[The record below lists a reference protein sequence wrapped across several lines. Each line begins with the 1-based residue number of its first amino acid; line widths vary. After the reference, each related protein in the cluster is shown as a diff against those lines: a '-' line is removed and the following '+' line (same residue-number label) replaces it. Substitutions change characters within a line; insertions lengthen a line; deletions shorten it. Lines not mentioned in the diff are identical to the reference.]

1 MQIKKYTGK
10 TMAEAMAKVKQEFG
24 DDAVILNSRQVKK
37 GWLGLFASQHV
48 EVIAALEKAP
58 LAVKPRTVA
67 KPVAAT
73 KPEATQKRQPQP
85 RNVAYAAPEIS
96 GARRLPAPLAHVE
109 ALLASESF
117 QGEAWDEAIQELYY
131 TTKSVDAVERY
142 VRDQIQNSFLPVPEP
157 KRYMMLVGPTGV
169 GKTTT
174 LAKLAAH
181 YKLEHGLSVG
191 LITTDTY
198 RIAAIE
204 QLKTYAEILDIPVEV
219 AYDFDDFKRAKQL
232 FARKDIILIDTAGR
246 NFRDEAYVE
255 QFERHHDFSETSL
268 SLVLSLTSKMR
279 DMEMIYRQF
288 EPLPLG
294 SLIFTKADETSDI
307 HAMYR
312 MVRESGLPV
321 AWLTDGQEVPDD
333 LVNGDPSRLT
343 NRLLEKEGWTQWTK
357 QDV

>member
-1 MQIKKYTGK
+1 MS
-10 TMAEAMAKVKQEFG
+10 EAMAKVKQELG
-24 DDAVILNSRQVKK
+24 DEAVILNSRQVKK
-37 GWLGLFASQHV
+37 GWFGLFASQEV

-58 LAVKPRTVA
+58 LTIKPRTESKLQPKQIKA
-67 KPVAAT
+67 KPIPAPTPA
-73 KPEATQKRQPQP
+73 PQP
-85 RNVAYAAPEIS
+85 VTPAPEK
-96 GARRLPAPLAHVE
+96 RRLPAGLTHIE
-109 ALLASESF
+109 SLLSSESF
-117 QGEAWDEAIQELYY
+117 TNESWEERINELYY
-131 TTKSVDAVERY
+131 TTKSLDVVEQY
-142 VRDQIQNSFLPVPEP
+142 VHDQIRNSFLPVPDAM
-157 KRYMMLVGPTGV
+157 RYVMLVGPTGV

-181 YKLEHGLSVG
+181 YKLDEGMSVG

-204 QLKTYAEILDIPVEV
+204 QLKTYAEILNIPVEV

-232 FARKDIILIDTAGR
+232 FARKDIVLIDTAGR

-255 QFERHHDFSETSL
+255 QFHKHHDFSETSL
-268 SLVLSLTSKMR
+268 SLVLSLTSKMK
-279 DMEMIYRQF
+279 DMDMIYRQF
-288 EPLPLG
+288 EKLPLR

-333 LVNGDPSRLT
+333 MVAGDPDILT
-343 NRLLEKEGWTQWTK
+343 QRMLQKEGWTRWTK
-357 QDV
+357 QGV

>member
-10 TMAEAMAKVKQEFG
+10 TMSEVMAKVKQELG
-24 DDAVILNSRQVKK
+24 DEAVILNSRQVKK
-37 GWLGLFASQHV
+37 GWFGLFASQEV

-58 LAVKPRTVA
+58 LTVKPRTEPKLQPKQAKA
-67 KPVAAT
+67 KPIPAPT
-73 KPEATQKRQPQP
+73 PTPQP
-85 RNVAYAAPEIS
+85 VTPVPEK
-96 GARRLPAPLAHVE
+96 RRLPAGLTHIE
-109 ALLASESF
+109 SLLASESF
-117 QGEAWDEAIQELYY
+117 TNESWEERINELYY
-131 TTKSVDAVERY
+131 TTKSLEVVEQY
-142 VRDQIQNSFLPVPEP
+142 VYDQIRSSFLPVPDAL
-157 KRYMMLVGPTGV
+157 RYVMLVGPTGV

-181 YKLEHGLSVG
+181 YKLDQGMSVG

-204 QLKTYAEILDIPVEV
+204 QLKTYAEILNIPVEV

-232 FARKDIILIDTAGR
+232 FARKDIVLIDTAGR

-255 QFERHHDFSETSL
+255 QFHNHHDFSETSL
-268 SLVLSLTSKMR
+268 SLVLSLTSKMK
-279 DMEMIYRQF
+279 DMDLIYRQF
-288 EPLPLG
+288 EKLPLR

-333 LVNGDPSRLT
+333 MVAGDPDILT
-343 NRLLEKEGWTQWTK
+343 QKMLEKEGWTRWTK
-357 QDV
+357 QGV

>member
-1 MQIKKYTGK
+1 
-10 TMAEAMAKVKQEFG
+10 MAEAMAKVKHDFG
-24 DDAVILNSRQVKK
+24 DEAVILNSRQVKK
-37 GWLGLFASQHV
+37 GWLGLFASPHV
-48 EVIAALEKAP
+48 EVIAALEKSP

-67 KPVAAT
+67 KPNVPSKLETAPNRQPRQQNVAIASPESAAT
-73 KPEATQKRQPQP
+73 
-85 RNVAYAAPEIS
+85 
-96 GARRLPAPLAHVE
+96 RRLPAPLTHVE

-117 QGEAWDEAIQELYY
+117 HGEAWDETIQELYY
-131 TTKSVDAVERY
+131 TTKSVEVVERY
-142 VRDQIQNSFLPVPEP
+142 VRDQIKSIFIPVPEP
-157 KRYMMLVGPTGV
+157 KRYVMLVGPTGV

-181 YKLEHGLSVG
+181 YKLEHGLTVG

-219 AYDFDDFKRAKQL
+219 AYDFADFKRAKQL

-279 DMEMIYRQF
+279 DMEMIYSQF
-288 EPLPLG
+288 EALPLE
-294 SLIFTKADETSDI
+294 SLIFTKADETSEI

-312 MVRESGLPV
+312 MVRKSGLPV

-333 LVNGDPSRLT
+333 LVSGVPDRLT
-343 NRLLEKEGWTQWTK
+343 ERLLEKEGWAQWTK

>member
-1 MQIKKYTGK
+1 
-10 TMAEAMAKVKQEFG
+10 MAEAMAKVKQEFG

-37 GWLGLFASQHV
+37 GWFGLFASQHV

-58 LAVKPRTVA
+58 TTLKPRKVAGQTNRTVTKLSDEQA
-67 KPVAAT
+67 KPAPTSSKSAQPT
-73 KPEATQKRQPQP
+73 NEAIPSYS
-85 RNVAYAAPEIS
+85 VMAS
-96 GARRLPAPLAHVE
+96 RRLPEALAHVE

-117 QGEAWDEAIQELYY
+117 RTETWDETINELYY
-131 TTKSVDAVERY
+131 TTKSIEVVERY
-142 VRDQIQNSFLPVPEP
+142 VRDQIKSVFLPVPDP
-157 KRYMMLVGPTGV
+157 KRYVMLVGPTGV
-169 GKTTT
+169 GKTTS

-181 YKLEHGLSVG
+181 YKLEHGLTVG

-246 NFRDEAYVE
+246 NFRDPAYIE

-312 MVRESGLPV
+312 IVRESGLPV
-321 AWLTDGQEVPDD
+321 SWLTDGQEVPDD
-333 LVNGDPSRLT
+333 LVKGEPEQLT
-343 NRLLEKEGWTQWTK
+343 DRLLIKEGWTQWTK
-357 QDV
+357 QGV

>member
-10 TMAEAMAKVKQEFG
+10 TMSETMAKVKQELG
-24 DDAVILNSRQVKK
+24 DEAVILNSRQVKK
-37 GWLGLFASQHV
+37 GWFGLFASQEV

-58 LAVKPRTVA
+58 LTVKPRTEPKLQP
-67 KPVAAT
+67 KPTPVLPSA
-73 KPEATQKRQPQP
+73 PQP
-85 RNVAYAAPEIS
+85 VTPIPEK
-96 GARRLPAPLAHVE
+96 RRLPSGLTHIE
-109 ALLASESF
+109 SLLASESF
-117 QGEAWDEAIQELYY
+117 TNASWEERINELYY
-131 TTKSVDAVERY
+131 TTKSVDVVEQYVYDQIRSSFFPVPDAMRY
-142 VRDQIQNSFLPVPEP
+142 V
-157 KRYMMLVGPTGV
+157 MLVGPTGV

-181 YKLEHGLSVG
+181 YKLDQGMTVG

-204 QLKTYAEILDIPVEV
+204 QLKTYAEILNIPVEV

-232 FARKDIILIDTAGR
+232 FARKDIVLIDTAGR

-255 QFERHHDFSETSL
+255 QFHTHHDFSETSL
-268 SLVLSLTSKMR
+268 SLVLSLTSKMK
-279 DMEMIYRQF
+279 DMDMIYRQF
-288 EPLPLG
+288 ESLPLR

-333 LVNGDPSRLT
+333 MAAGDPDILT
-343 NRLLEKEGWTQWTK
+343 QKMLEKEGWTRWTK

>member
-58 LAVKPRTVA
+58 LAVKPR
-67 KPVAAT
+67 AAT
-73 KPEATQKRQPQP
+73 KPVAPSKPVKAPTRPPQQTNESSQAAT
-85 RNVAYAAPEIS
+85 VS
-96 GARRLPAPLAHVE
+96 TSRRLPAALAHVE
-109 ALLASESF
+109 SLLASESF
-117 QGEAWDEAIQELYY
+117 RGETWDEAINELYY
-131 TTKSVDAVERY
+131 TTKSVEVVERY
-142 VRDQIQNSFLPVPEP
+142 VRDQIRSSFLAVPKP

-219 AYDFDDFKRAKQL
+219 AYDFNDFKRAKQL

-279 DMEMIYRQF
+279 DMDMIYRQF
-288 EPLPLG
+288 EPLPLQ

-333 LVNGDPSRLT
+333 LVAGEPDRLT